1 MPHARFAVE
10 ATPRAVRAAR
20 HRIAATVRAWGV
32 PLDEDALHLV
42 AGELLSNAL
51 RHGGGPLAAGVATTA
66 DDLLVVEVWDAG
78 RDLPRHTATP
88 LDEGGRG
95 LPLIAA
101 HSVRHGAEPAGSG
114 KRCWAALPP
123 PEPRW
128 LLTAAG
134 AELLGRLASGP
145 LP

>member
-1 MPHARFAVE
+1 MPHARFPVE

-20 HRIAATVRAWGV
+20 HRIAATARAWGV

-51 RHGGGPLAAGVATTA
+51 RHGGGPLAAGVATTS
-66 DDLLVVEVWDAG
+66 DDLLVVEVWDADG
-78 RDLPRHTATP
+78 NLPRDPDTP
-88 LDEGGRG
+88 GDETGRG
-95 LPLIAA
+95 LSLIAA
-101 HSVRHGAEPAGSG
+101 HSVRHGAEPAAPG

-128 LLTAAG
+128 HLTPEG
-134 AELLGRLASGP
+134 AELLGRLASR
-145 LP
+145 LA